1 MELLHKGD
9 CYEGTAVSDSLRTD
23 QIHKRKFDADP
34 HLQNILVKGEIS
46 NFKQHS
52 SGHMYFTL
60 KDEKARILAVM
71 FAGNARSMKFRPE
84 NGMKVLVR
92 GAISVYESSGQYQM
106 YVQEMQPDGV
116 GELYLAYEQLKE
128 KLEKEGYFSSA
139 YKKISLVIHVR
150 LLLSHPLR
158 VLQSEIF

>member
-1 MELLHKGD
+1 
-9 CYEGTAVSDSLRTD
+9 
-23 QIHKRKFDADP
+23 
-34 HLQNILVKGEIS
+34 
-46 NFKQHS
+46 
-52 SGHMYFTL
+52 
-60 KDEKARILAVM
+60 
-71 FAGNARSMKFRPE
+71 MKFRPE

-139 YKKISLVIHVR
+139 HKKISLVIHVQ
-150 LLLSHPLR
+150 LLLSHPLP